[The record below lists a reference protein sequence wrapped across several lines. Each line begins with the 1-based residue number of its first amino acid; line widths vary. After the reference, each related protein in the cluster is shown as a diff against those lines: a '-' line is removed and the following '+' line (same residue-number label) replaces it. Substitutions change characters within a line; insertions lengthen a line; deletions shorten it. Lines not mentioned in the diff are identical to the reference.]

1 MRRAAAERTEPL
13 AILRTSR
20 RTVMVNFKLAEASA
34 IDLAKKAAAAG
45 VTQKQWIAR
54 ALAESGIDIDPLD
67 LENRSPKRR
76 AAA

>member
-1 MRRAAAERTEPL
+1 MSKQAPPPQVAGAPTVRRVAAERTEPL

-20 RTVMVNFKLAEASA
+20 RTVMVNFKLAEAR
-34 IDLAKKAAAAG
+34 KAAIAAN
-45 VTQKQWIAR
+45 R
-54 ALAESGIDIDPLD
+54 LIDIDPLD